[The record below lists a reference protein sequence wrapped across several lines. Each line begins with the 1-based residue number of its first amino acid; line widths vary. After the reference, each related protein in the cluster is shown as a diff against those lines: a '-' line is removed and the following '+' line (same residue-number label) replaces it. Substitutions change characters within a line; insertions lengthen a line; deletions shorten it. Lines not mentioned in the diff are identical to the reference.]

1 VIEQL
6 DFKRRRLSMSKQ
18 QSGFT
23 LIELV
28 VVIVILGLLAA
39 TALPRFV
46 NLTGQARVASLQ
58 GIAGAVASGAAL
70 ARAQWL
76 VNGSTGAGSVTV
88 DGQVVTVNTSGYPDN
103 TGIGNMITNLQ
114 GFTYDG
120 AGNFTPDSGGS
131 TTCRVEYTAASGT
144 VLVESGDNGCP

>member
-1 VIEQL
+1 
-6 DFKRRRLSMSKQ
+6 MYKQ

-76 VNGSTGAGSVTV
+76 VDGTGAASVTV
-88 DGQVVTVNTSGYPDN
+88 DGQVVGVNASTGYPDN

-114 GFTYDG
+114 GFQYDG
-120 AGNFTPDSGGS
+120 AGHFTPDSGGGAN
-131 TTCRVEYTAASGT
+131 CRVDYTAATGT
-144 VLVESGDNGCP
+144 VVVQSGGTGCP

>member
-1 VIEQL
+1 
-6 DFKRRRLSMSKQ
+6 MYKQ

-46 NLTGQARVASLQ
+46 NLSGQARVASLQ

-76 VNGSTGAGSVTV
+76 VNGSITATSVTV
-88 DGQVVTVNTSGYPDN
+88 DGVSIATNTSGYPTN
-103 TGIGNMITNLQ
+103 AGIGNMITNLQ

-120 AGNFTPDSGGS
+120 AGNFTPDSGGGTS
-131 TTCRVEYTAASGT
+131 CRVQYTAASGT
-144 VLVESGDNGCP
+144 VVVQSGGPGCP

>member
-1 VIEQL
+1 
-6 DFKRRRLSMSKQ
+6 MSKQ

-76 VNGSTGAGSVTV
+76 VNGSTGAVTV
-88 DGQVVTVNTSGYPDN
+88 DVDGVPVAVTGSGYPTN
-103 TGIGNMITNLQ
+103 AGIGDMITNLQ

-131 TTCRVEYTAASGT
+131 ATCRVEYTAATGT

>member
-1 VIEQL
+1 
-6 DFKRRRLSMSKQ
+6 MYKQ

-76 VNGSTGAGSVTV
+76 VDGTGAGSVTV
-88 DGQVVTVNTSGYPDN
+88 DGQVVTVTTSGYPDN
-103 TGIGNMITNLQ
+103 AGIGNMITNLQ

-144 VLVESGDNGCP
+144 VLVESGATGCP